1 MEDAVGQQ
9 RRQGRRRLHAH
20 GDDLSTCAARALSA
34 RTPRPWQHAGGQ
46 AATPSRADPKL
57 LCCCNRKPAPQC
69 CEARLPARTQ
79 ARTRRRP
86 RGSTTSVADSA
97 CMGRPH
103 ASWLHSCVTSLRR
116 QTVSVYSHRR
126 RRSRQLKT
134 SRSPASKLAH
144 QPVPCGAQTGQLW
157 QVLTC
162 SDAHPGTDAHEC
174 LRWAGYDRSCGTP
187 QDPGASRSN
196 RAPARG
202 ARGAQ
207 SQPARAAPAPTQRPR
222 RPRTARCRAAARPGP
237 CSPLPARRRWPPA
250 PGAIGRCAHARLIHA
265 ARQHLAQQ
273 QTRRGGAST
282 GAQHCMSAAE
292 PRMPDLL

>member
-1 MEDAVGQQ
+1 MTCRHAQRARSQQGPRVRGSMQEDRQQHPAERTPNFSAAVTGNQRHSAVGPGCQ
-9 RRQGRRRLHAH
+9 RG
-20 GDDLSTCAARALSA
+20 
-34 RTPRPWQHAGGQ
+34 
-46 AATPSRADPKL
+46 
-57 LCCCNRKPAPQC
+57 
-69 CEARLPARTQ
+69 TQ